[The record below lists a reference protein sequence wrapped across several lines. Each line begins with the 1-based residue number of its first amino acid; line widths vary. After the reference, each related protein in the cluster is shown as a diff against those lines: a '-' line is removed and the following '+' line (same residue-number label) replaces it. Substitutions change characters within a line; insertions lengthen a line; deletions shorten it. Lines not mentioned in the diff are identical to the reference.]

1 MAALWGGAIAL
12 SIIAAAFIFWPVWRY
27 RMQKATA
34 VTINIDERLAE
45 NVRLFHEHIAE
56 LESQFASGRI
66 DSTQLAQLK
75 LEQERALL
83 DDEVGIRAAQQTR
96 QLNVGVTT
104 FAVVVVAA
112 LLAAYGLYRELG
124 SSADVEI
131 RMAQAEKQHLDML
144 DYQAGRNPDPLRTR
158 EMIGLIEARLADN
171 PDQLQYWFFLARMY
185 MDVSDFTK
193 ATNAYLQVLERDKE
207 SSLVM
212 AEAAQAMFLRDGSKV
227 SPAAADLVY
236 RALKLEPD
244 NTMALGLAGIDAFSK
259 QDYLGAITHWGRVVK
274 LSDPNSTGG
283 QALTAGIER
292 AAGLFFANGG
302 TQEQL
307 DAARNGRQIA
317 VNVSLA
323 SDVSVQPDQLV
334 FVYARAW
341 QGAKMPL
348 AIARFTASELPKR
361 VLLTEA
367 MAMTGAMTLATVDSV
382 ELVARISQDGTATAK
397 AGDWQGS
404 IGPVDAAAAPADLQ
418 ITISEQVAP

>member
-1 MAALWGGAIAL
+1 MTALWGGAVAL
-12 SIIAAAFIFWPVWRY
+12 CIIATLFIFWPVWRY
-27 RMQKATA
+27 RSQNSITA
-34 VTINIDERLAE
+34 AVNVEERLAE
-45 NVRLFHEHIAE
+45 NVRLFHEHVAE
-56 LESQFASGRI
+56 LESQLASGRI
-66 DSTQLAQLK
+66 DSAQFAQLK

-83 DDEVGIRAAQQTR
+83 DDEANIRAAQQTR
-96 QLNVGVTT
+96 QLNVGGIT
-104 FAVVVVAA
+104 FAVVALAA

-144 DYQAGRNPDPLRTR
+144 DYQAGRNPDPVRTR
-158 EMIGLIEARLADN
+158 EMIRLIEARLADN

-185 MDVSDFTK
+185 MDISDFTN

-207 SSLVM
+207 SSMVM
-212 AEAAQAMFLRDGSKV
+212 AEEAQAMFLRDGSKV
-227 SPAAADLVY
+227 NPATVDLVQK
-236 RALKLEPD
+236 ALKLDPD
-244 NTMALGLAGIDAFSK
+244 NTMALGLAGIDAFGK
-259 QDYLGAITHWGRVVK
+259 QDYLGAIKYWGRVVN
-274 LSDPNSTGG
+274 LSGPDSAGG

-323 SDVSVQPDQLV
+323 NDVKVQPDQLV

-348 AIARFTASELPKR
+348 AIARFKVSELPKR

-367 MAMTGAMTLATVDSV
+367 MAMTDAMTLATVDSV
-382 ELVARISQDGTATAK
+382 ELVARVSQDGTATAK